1 MFFYRKLS
9 RLDTEKT
16 RIHRESFH
24 NVVEKNV
31 MNPQPIGRED
41 SKKKAPHLEEAY

>member
-1 MFFYRKLS
+1 MVKSCFSTRKLS

-16 RIHRESFH
+16 RIHRESFR

-31 MNPQPIGRED
+31 MNPQPRGRELRIQEV
-41 SKKKAPHLEEAY
+41 AF